1 VTNTGQRASSSTSPN
16 PSLRRIR
23 SAAVGIAAGVVVLGL
38 AVHFTLSGP
47 VADFVADALYA
58 VLMYTVVI
66 FVLPRIRPIMAAGIA
81 YALCVVIEL
90 AQVTDGPAALAAAF
104 PPARL
109 ILGTTFAPVDLVA
122 YAVGAA
128 VALVVDMVMR
138 KL

>member
-1 VTNTGQRASSSTSPN
+1 M
-16 PSLRRIR
+16 
-23 SAAVGIAAGVVVLGL
+23 
-38 AVHFTLSGP
+38 
-47 VADFVADALYA
+47 ADALYA

-128 VALVVDMVMR
+128 VALVGDMVMR